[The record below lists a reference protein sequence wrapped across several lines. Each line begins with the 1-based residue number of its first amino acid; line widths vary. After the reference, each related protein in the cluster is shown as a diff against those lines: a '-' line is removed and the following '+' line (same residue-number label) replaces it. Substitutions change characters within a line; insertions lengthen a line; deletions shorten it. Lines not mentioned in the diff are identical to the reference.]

1 MRSVPLFRRRPAFTL
16 IELLVVIA
24 IIAVLIGLLLPAVQ
38 KVREAAARAS
48 CANNLKQLT
57 LGVHNYHDARGELPP
72 DRIANDWPTWAVLI
86 LPYIEQDAAFR
97 LWDVTR
103 RFAEQPN
110 PSPNAN
116 NIDTRD
122 PCTKF
127 VKTYYCPARR
137 GPGTYTV
144 NGTGTAGDMTD
155 LPRRVGVP
163 GDYVTVSGN
172 GNNDGAMRISR
183 PSGRNASGTATGTGT
198 AFFNTGGGSGLGARV
213 TSFTSQTTLTII
225 ADGTSNTLLFGEK
238 HIRPSSWEG
247 RNDDRSI
254 YDGNNANNF
263 RRFVGK
269 NEPGQ
274 TLFTDNGED
283 PHPLISNPLADDV
296 DPTSRDYVL
305 EVRNCFGIGP
315 AGHPGGVQ
323 FGVADGSVRVIQF
336 SVDLTTLGRL
346 GKPNDGLAI
355 PNF

>member
-1 MRSVPLFRRRPAFTL
+1 MLKQLRSFRAFTL

-57 LGVHNYHDARGELPP
+57 LGVHNYHSAKSELPP

-103 RFAEQPN
+103 RYAEQPN
-110 PSPNAN
+110 RSPNAN
-116 NIDTRD
+116 NINAAD

-127 VKTYYCPARR
+127 VKTFYCPARR
-137 GPGTYTV
+137 GPGTYTG
-144 NGTGTAGDMTD
+144 NGTGTSGDGVD
-155 LPRRVGVP
+155 LPTRVGVP

-183 PSGRNASGTATGTGT
+183 PSGVSASGVTGSGTG
-198 AFFNTGGGSGLGARV
+198 FFNTGGGSSAGARV
-213 TSFTSQTTLTII
+213 TSFVSQTNLTVI

-238 HIRPSSWEG
+238 HIRPTSWEG